1 MTMAIIITDAA
12 AIEAVRHVNCVYCW
26 AGPGDAC
33 GLIPEGDH
41 FARWCWA
48 RRKGLVTA
56 EQVGAALD
64 TLTVIT
70 DGALVVT
77 EALSPA
83 VATGTPLAFR
93 ETPSRPGPM
102 TAGQPAGRPPGVGDD
117 DDTAPLSPAAALD
130 ALGAVWSDDFDAY
143 ASGELDISQVHCALC
158 QCAPCRCP
166 AFGTPEYFALIDFR
180 HGRGGAK

>member
-1 MTMAIIITDAA
+1 MTAIMTDAA
-12 AIEAVRHVNCVYCW
+12 AIGAVRRVNCGYCW

-41 FARWCWA
+41 FARWARA

-64 TLTVIT
+64 TLTVVH

-83 VATGTPLAFR
+83 
-93 ETPSRPGPM
+93 
-102 TAGQPAGRPPGVGDD
+102 
-117 DDTAPLSPAAALD
+117 AALGK
-130 ALGAVWSDDFDAY
+130 LGAVWSDDFDAY
-143 ASGELDISQVHCALC
+143 ADGELDISQVHCALC

-166 AFGTPEYFALIDFR
+166 EFGTPEYFALIDFR